1 MADFTIEPD
10 AGSLHGCFSASLPPV
25 LTIDPGDRVAFRTLD
40 AGWGLEPLHPDGSA
54 HRHQPRNGERDRGH
68 ALCGPVAI
76 RGAEPGMTLTI
87 HIEDIV
93 PGAWGWTSAGG
104 VDSPF
109 NRRLGVHDLAEVVLR
124 WTIDNEN
131 GICRDQYGHALPV
144 RPFMGVMGLAPDTAE
159 LLSTAPPRPT
169 GGNLDCRELVAG
181 STLYLPV
188 AVSGGLFSTG
198 DGHAAQADGELSG
211 TAIECPIERVTLRF
225 DLQPDLTITTPRAET
240 PVGWVT
246 FGFDEDLDEAVAV
259 ATAAMLDM
267 IGERYGLE
275 RREALALA
283 SMLVDVRVTQMVNGV
298 RGAHAVL
305 GHDAQRLLHR
315 TTTRST

>member
-10 AGSLHGCFSASLPPV
+10 AATLHGCFSASLPPV
-25 LTIDPGDRVAFRTLD
+25 LTIDPGDRVVFRTLD
-40 AGWGLEPLHPDGSA
+40 AHWGLEPLPADGSSQRQ
-54 HRHQPRNGERDRGH
+54 HPRNGERDRGH

-76 RGAEPGMTLTI
+76 RGAEPGMTMTVQ
-87 HIEDIV
+87 IEEII

-109 NRRLGVHDLAEVVLR
+109 NRRLGVHEAPELTLR
-124 WTIDNEN
+124 WTIDREN
-131 GICRDQYGHALPV
+131 GMCRDQHGHDVPL
-144 RPFMGVMGLAPDTAE
+144 RPFMGVMGLAPDSPE

-169 GGNLDCRELVAG
+169 GGNLDCRELVVG

-188 AVSGGLFSTG
+188 AVTGGLFSTG

-211 TAIECPIERVTLRF
+211 TAIECPIDRVALRF
-225 DLQPDLTITTPRAET
+225 DLRPDVRITTPRAET
-240 PVGWVT
+240 PAGWIT
-246 FGFDEDLDEAVAV
+246 FGFDENLDEAVAI
-259 ATAAMLDM
+259 ATAAMLNLM
-267 IGERYGLE
+267 AERYGLE

-305 GHDAQRLLHR
+305 GHDAQHRLER
-315 TTTRST
+315 TTTVAG